1 MGRGGRETN
10 GSTLVRFPVRVGE
23 AGRLGDGTLCY
34 WLEEPDGTLG
44 GDYHTPLNDH
54 ETETPLLVAADLPP
68 RYLTLLVDPR
78 AAVHA
83 TTGILPTQSVRI
95 SAEQYEDAIQ
105 ALEVGFLA
113 APVLTDGDRIA
124 VPLPA
129 EPGSFWS
136 WRERDGT
143 AWHETSSPPSVRR
156 LTDLAELDDATWS
169 ALVRAG
175 WLTPVDDQTALVTP
189 AERRSPL
196 PAALATFQARIV
208 ALLDR
213 PGIAVPPTDERF
225 PTGLTVREG
234 WLALR
239 ALPTPPS
246 EQGSP

>member
-1 MGRGGRETN
+1 
-10 GSTLVRFPVRVGE
+10 
-23 AGRLGDGTLCY
+23 
-34 WLEEPDGTLG
+34 
-44 GDYHTPLNDH
+44 
-54 ETETPLLVAADLPP
+54 
-68 RYLTLLVDPR
+68 
-78 AAVHA
+78 
-83 TTGILPTQSVRI
+83 
-95 SAEQYEDAIQ
+95 
-105 ALEVGFLA
+105 VGFLA

-208 ALLDR
+208 TLLDR